1 MAHLTP
7 KSRQNHE
14 TGQLS
19 PLRRGLILGFMRAK
33 LQSRKELRTLAQS
46 FDDKLLAL
54 QHEFHELAVA
64 HYRQCYAAAVD
75 EALIERSARPGMLLH

>member
-19 PLRRGLILGFMRAK
+19 PLRRGFMRAK
-33 LQSRKELRTLAQS
+33 QQSRKELRTLAQS
-46 FDDKLLAL
+46 FDDELLAL